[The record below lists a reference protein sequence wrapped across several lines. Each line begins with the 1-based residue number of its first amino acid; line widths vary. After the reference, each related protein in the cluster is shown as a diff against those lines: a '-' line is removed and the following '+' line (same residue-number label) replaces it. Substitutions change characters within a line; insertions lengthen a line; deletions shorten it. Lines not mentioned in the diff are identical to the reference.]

1 MHIACRLIEGVRIA
15 DNLTLFNSEGQH
27 RLQEVAIYEKS
38 ICSIFGHL
46 LNPQHIYHHREKPFV
61 SFD

>member
-38 ICSIFGHL
+38 IRSIFGHL
-46 LNPQHIYHHREKPFV
+46 LNPQHI
-61 SFD
+61 SS